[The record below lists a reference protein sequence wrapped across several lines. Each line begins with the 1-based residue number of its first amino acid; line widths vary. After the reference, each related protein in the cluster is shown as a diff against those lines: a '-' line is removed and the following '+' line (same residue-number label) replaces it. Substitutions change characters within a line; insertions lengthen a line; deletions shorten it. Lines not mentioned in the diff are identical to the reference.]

1 MEPSL
6 VGAEGSDRGSGL
18 SSKVSLSVVFPLEV
32 RAPVWALRKE
42 GLQGTPLLEYYR

>member
-18 SSKVSLSVVFPLEV
+18 SSKVSLSVVFSLGGTGSSMGS
-32 RAPVWALRKE
+32 AE
-42 GLQGTPLLEYYR
+42 GGYPGDSFVGVL